1 MFQQKDLLFVKGC
14 RNAELF
20 AQEQKRLE
28 LSAKV
33 EQHTSDLLASV
44 DSSKLTKYSYQD
56 LVKKHPRIKP
66 TSTVVE
72 ALTIIEEDEAIEAAK
87 ANTSIT
93 TTA

>member
-1 MFQQKDLLFVKGC
+1 MNWGSGGYG
-14 RNAELF
+14 RNTRYENL
-20 AQEQKRLE
+20 EKKRME

-33 EQHTSDLLASV
+33 EKHTAELLASV
-44 DSSKLTKYSYQD
+44 DYSKLTKYSYQD

-72 ALTIIEEDEAIEAAK
+72 ALAIIEEDEKA
-87 ANTSIT
+87 ANTAVT